1 MAPDLLMQAQL
12 TYLPQCSSF
21 FANCCSGW
29 FFWQARRSIVL
40 QAFVDFSL
48 EMSQLAILR
57 DVEMQTLYLDFY
69 RELRLLLI
77 FS

>member
-12 TYLPQCSSF
+12 TYPSAAPSLLIAALVGF
-21 FANCCSGW
+21 SGKPEG
-29 FFWQARRSIVL
+29 ALSCKP
-40 QAFVDFSL
+40 FVDFSL

-77 FS
+77 LS